1 MSIKSVLI
9 ASLLL
14 LLIFSV
20 GVFIYQQYGPQSN
33 SSINTPSQKTL
44 VKNQVDKSKPE
55 KNEHIDSK
63 IPDEFYQQIIDN
75 NIFRPLGWKP
85 PKKPEQYILI
95 GVASADNKNYSQAI
109 ILETKSNELHT
120 AKVGDSFGNVVI
132 KDIQQKQVI
141 LEKDG
146 KEIKLQGGKPQFLR

>member
-20 GVFIYQQYGPQSN
+20 GAFIYLQYNPQPN
-33 SSINTPSQKTL
+33 SSINTPSQKTP
-44 VKNQVDKSKPE
+44 VNVHSDKSYPK
-55 KNEHIDSK
+55 KSVHTNSK
-63 IPDEFYQQIIDN
+63 IPDEFYKQIIDN

-95 GVASADNKNYSQAI
+95 GTASAQDESNSKAI
-109 ILETKSNELHT
+109 IFETKSKQLHT
-120 AKVGDSFGNVVI
+120 VKVGETFGGVI
-132 KDIQQKQVI
+132 IKEIQQKQVTI
-141 LEKDG
+141 EKDG
-146 KEIKLQGGKPQFLR
+146 KEIVLKGGTLQFLR